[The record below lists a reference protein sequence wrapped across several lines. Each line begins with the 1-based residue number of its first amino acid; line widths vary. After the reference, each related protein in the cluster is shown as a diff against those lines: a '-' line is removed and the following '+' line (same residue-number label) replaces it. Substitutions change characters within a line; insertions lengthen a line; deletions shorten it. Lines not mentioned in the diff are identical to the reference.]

1 MHRVHAAKLLE
12 DHKNVNNNDV
22 RIFIVEDGYE
32 QSLQPEARK
41 LFDKILD
48 PKKRQVSPESLVA
61 NFSPGPAKLYKCNEQ
76 TGKYKV
82 AELKSGPIFRSDLES
97 GSVFLLDRAGAG
109 IWAWVGKD
117 ASSKERMEAVRNARG
132 FVKKKGYSPDVLVAR
147 ALENHEP
154 KELRS
159 MLRGWGEP
167 AIRPLMLPT
176 SFEPEYMS
184 ERPRTAAESQ
194 LVDDGLGSRV
204 LWTVTRDRSLV
215 EVMENRG
222 IFYAEACYV
231 MKYKYGYGRRSRS
244 IVSSVFRIGQ
254 SFFQISFHFHW
265 VLIYISSLFI
275 LSHFYH

>member
-1 MHRVHAAKLLE
+1 ME

-32 QSLQPEARK
+32 QSLHPDARE

-48 PKKRQVSPESLVA
+48 PKKRQVSPESLVD
-61 NFSPGPAKLYKCNEQ
+61 NFPPGPAKLYKCNEQ

-109 IWAWVGKD
+109 VWAWVGKD

-176 SFEPEYMS
+176 NFEPEYMS
-184 ERPRTAAESQ
+184 ERPRTAAECQ
-194 LVDDGLGSRV
+194 LVDDGSGSRV

-215 EVMENRG
+215 EVMESRG

-231 MKYKYGYGRRSRS
+231 MKYKYGYGRKSRS
-244 IVSSVFRIGQ
+244 IVSTVFAID
-254 SFFQISFHFHW
+254 HNEKE
-265 VLIYISSLFI
+265 
-275 LSHFYH
+275 FYS